1 MKQFPK
7 ISIKHYLNKK
17 LKTGSPE
24 DGYSVYYYIT
34 IKRRTIIKP
43 SIVFVDFVKENEFE
57 DSFTQKLIEREH
69 ELITKVCELYLTDL
83 ENGKVNKDIKLLA
96 DREFNSK
103 DEFVN
108 GLNSYISYYYE
119 KDVLK
124 LLDSYQISTI
134 RETIFER
141 LESVFDLSMFDI
153 WDKIA
158 LEREFNEIFFAKRE
172 KFFAKNL
179 QDDTLANYSL
189 SKKLEYWL
197 LEKYNS
203 IRLSIIGY
211 KEIRHKIPSMLQDN
225 DILANENF
233 DFQSI
238 VNQLGIN
245 EEYIKKKFLPIIDKI
260 INPNYQLSEYKKAM
274 N

>member
-43 SIVFVDFVKENEFE
+43 SIVFVDFVKEDEFE

-69 ELITKVCELYLTDL
+69 DLITKVCELYLTDL
-83 ENGKVNKDIKLLA
+83 DNGKVNKDIRLIV
-96 DREFNSK
+96 DRDFNSK

-119 KDVLK
+119 KNVLE
-124 LLDSYQISTI
+124 LLDNYQISTI
-134 RETIFER
+134 RKTIFER
-141 LESVFDLSMFDI
+141 IESVFDLSMFDF
-153 WDKIA
+153 WDKLA
-158 LEREFNEIFFAKRE
+158 FEREFKEIFFAKRE

-179 QDDTLANYSL
+179 QDDTLAAYCL
-189 SKKLEYWL
+189 TKKLGYWL

-225 DILANENF
+225 DILTNENL

-238 VNQLGIN
+238 VNKLGIN

-260 INPNYQLSEYKKAM
+260 ITPNYQLSEYKKAI